1 DYHCQVYDGSA
12 NVLF

>member
-12 NVLF
+12 VLF